1 MSDNYVTDTMALI
14 LRLEKRKL
22 SQKVKTI
29 FEAVEK
35 GKINLKIPAM
45 VLAEIGYLSER
56 NKIDT
61 NLNEVQDYCQ
71 KFSTATIEP
80 ITAEVIYRSFEID
93 DILELHDRII
103 AGTASLK
110 NLELITNDPIII
122 ESKYVSI
129 VWQ

>member
-1 MSDNYVTDTMALI
+1 MSHDYVTDTMALI

-22 SQKVKTI
+22 SQKVRTI

-35 GKINLKIPAM
+35 GKISLKIPAM

-71 KFSTATIEP
+71 KFPAVTIEP
-80 ITAEVIYRSFEID
+80 ITAKIIYRSFEID
-93 DILELHDRII
+93 DIPELHDRII

-110 NLELITNDPIII
+110 NLELITNDPMIIK
-122 ESKYVSI
+122 SKYVSTI
-129 VWQ
+129 W

>member
-1 MSDNYVTDTMALI
+1 MSSVYATDTMALI

-29 FEAVEK
+29 FDAVEK
-35 GKINLKIPAM
+35 GKINLMIPAM

-71 KFSTATIEP
+71 KFPTATIEP
-80 ITAEVIYRSFEID
+80 ITEEIIYRSFEID
-93 DILELHDRII
+93 DIPELHDRII
-103 AGTASLK
+103 AGTAFST
-110 NLELITNDPIII
+110 NLELITNDPMIIK
-122 ESKYVSI
+122 SKYVSTI
-129 VWQ
+129 W

>member
-1 MSDNYVTDTMALI
+1 MSHDYVTDTMALI

-35 GKINLKIPAM
+35 GKINLMIPAM

-56 NKIDT
+56 NKIET
-61 NLNEVQDYCQ
+61 NLHEVQDYCQ
-71 KFSTATIEP
+71 KFPTVTIEP

-93 DILELHDRII
+93 DIPELHDRII
-103 AGTASLK
+103 AGTAFLI
-110 NLELITNDPIII
+110 NLELITNDPMII
-122 ESKYVSI
+122 ESKYVST
-129 VWQ
+129 VW

>member
-1 MSDNYVTDTMALI
+1 MSNNYVTDIMALI
-14 LRLEKRKL
+14 IRLEKRKL
-22 SQKVKTI
+22 SQKIRAI

-35 GKINLKIPAM
+35 GKINLMIPAM

-61 NLNEVQDYCQ
+61 NLHEVQDYCQ
-71 KFSTATIEP
+71 KLPTVTIEP

-93 DILELHDRII
+93 DIPELHDRII

-110 NLELITNDPIII
+110 NLELITNDPMIIK
-122 ESKYVSI
+122 SKYVSTI
-129 VWQ
+129 W